1 MPAMSA
7 AWSGLAGRGHR
18 DPRPRLTC
26 APVPGEPRY
35 GKEAGVLVRAGGLG
49 TLEDN
54 EITGSGLTG
63 VEIQAGADPVLRRN
77 QIHRNGYAGVWVDEA
92 GKGVI
97 EDNDLTENAE
107 GARTIARGYARNV
120 TRARN
125 KE

>member
-1 MPAMSA
+1 
-7 AWSGLAGRGHR
+7 
-18 DPRPRLTC
+18 
-26 APVPGEPRY
+26 
-35 GKEAGVLVRAGGLG
+35 
-49 TLEDN
+49 
-54 EITGSGLTG
+54 

-77 QIHRNGYAGVWVDEA
+77 QIHRNGYAGVWADEA